1 MANLRWGF
9 KLLLV
14 EREVL
19 LDELIDIATEA
30 GRGRGKVIL
39 LSAEAGGG
47 KTTLLN
53 ALRQASNQTHHWVW
67 GGCDALITP
76 RPLGPLHDMAEGLGP
91 AVVAH
96 LRQPSEPSELYKIV
110 LNGLE
115 QMPLP
120 TLLVFEDVH
129 WADHA
134 TLDLIKFLGR
144 RIAFMNVVLLASFRD
159 DEVGEDHYLRQVL
172 GELPS
177 GATQRV
183 QLPPL
188 SDSAIAQLAED
199 ADVDPQ
205 GIAEVTNGNPF
216 FVTELIAARRT
227 SGAQL
232 PSSIRDAVAARLT
245 HIPAGTR
252 ELLELISIVP
262 AAVSASMVEAL
273 VGPAGADDIDIGLQ
287 RGLLEQDERGVLRF
301 RHELAR
307 LATLDTIPAARK
319 RACHLQVLQ
328 VLTSRGADTAI
339 DQVVHHAA
347 GALDGPLVLRYAPQA
362 ATVAAQ
368 SGAHLEAAA
377 HLATALRF
385 VDEAE
390 PELAASLYE
399 RWAYEASLAAR
410 IDDEVLEA
418 RRHAITLWRM
428 LERDEKVGE
437 NLRALSR
444 LHWYRGEAAE
454 ATRFSDQAIR
464 VLESTPPSAEHAMA
478 YSLRS
483 QLHMLNDQMGDAVQ
497 WGRRALDLA
506 EKFSAINVRIHALNN
521 VGTALAFRD
530 NAEGVD
536 MLEESLALAL
546 SRNRHEDAAR
556 AYNNLAEYAV
566 EFRRF
571 DLAEQA
577 LGDGIAFDIEHDLD
591 SWTYYLSGR
600 LAQLRLDQGR
610 LADANKIAQGVM
622 EREPLTLLMK
632 LPAGL
637 VRSRTALRLGDAA
650 AMSQMLD
657 VLKDALATDEL
668 QHVVPARLGLIEAA
682 WLFDLNDLA
691 QEHMTA
697 LLALSESD
705 RHPWNIGERA
715 VWARRLGLG
724 DMGVPADLPEPYVL
738 ELAGQPQAAFAAW
751 QALGLPYA
759 GAIALTQSPGHSDLV
774 QALQIF
780 EDIGAEAGIAKIRRL
795 SSARG
800 LDAQLPNRR
809 RGPYKGARDHP
820 LGLTTREQEILSLL
834 AKGYTNREISD
845 RLSRSQRTVEHHVSA
860 VLGKLNASS
869 RIAAVLRVQN
879 EPWLIT

>member
-1 MANLRWGF
+1 M
-9 KLLLV
+9 LV
-14 EREVL
+14 ERDGL
-19 LDELIDIATEA
+19 LGELVAAATDA
-30 GRGRGKVIL
+30 ARGRGKIIL
-39 LSAEAGGG
+39 VSAEAGGG
-47 KTTLLN
+47 KTTLLS
-53 ALRQASNQTHHWVW
+53 ALRSATRDTHSWVW

-76 RPLGPLHDMAEGLGP
+76 RPLGPLHDMAESLGS
-91 AVVAH
+91 AVVAQ
-96 LRQPSEPSELYKIV
+96 LGQPSEPSELYKTV
-110 LNGLE
+110 LDSLE
-115 QMPLP
+115 QQQQP
-120 TLLVFEDVH
+120 TLMVFEDVH

-134 TLDLIKFLGR
+134 TLDLLKFLGR

-159 DEVGEDHYLRQVL
+159 NEIGEDHYLRQVL

-177 GATQRV
+177 AATQRV
-183 QLPPL
+183 PLPPL
-188 SDSAIAQLAED
+188 SDAAIAQLAVE
-199 ADVDPQ
+199 AGVEAA
-205 GIAEVTNGNPF
+205 GIAQATNGNPF

-227 SGAQL
+227 SDAQL

-245 HIPAGTR
+245 HVPSGTR

-262 AAVSASMVEAL
+262 AAVSPSMVAAL
-273 VGPAGADDIDIGLQ
+273 VGEAGAKDIDIGLQ
-287 RGLLEQDERGVLRF
+287 RGLLEQDERGALRF

-307 LATLDTIPAARK
+307 LATLDRIPAARK
-319 RACHLQVLQ
+319 RAFHQQVLET
-328 VLTSRGADTAI
+328 LTARGAEAAL

-368 SGAHLEAAA
+368 SGAHLEASA

-428 LERDEKVGE
+428 MQRDEKVGE

-444 LHWYRGEAAE
+444 LHWYRGEATE

-464 VLESTPPSAEHAMA
+464 LLESTPPSAEHAMA

-483 QLHMLNDQMGDAVQ
+483 QLHMLNDQMDEAVF
-497 WGRRALDLA
+497 WGQRALALA
-506 EKFSAINVRIHALNN
+506 EQFAATDVRIHALNN
-521 VGTALAFRD
+521 VGTALAFRGND
-530 NAEGVD
+530 EGVA

-546 SRNRHEDAAR
+546 SGNFHEDAAR

-571 DLAEQA
+571 DLAEQSLA
-577 LGDGIAFDIEHDLD
+577 DGIAYDIEHDLD

-610 LADANKIAQGVM
+610 LADANTIAQGVM
-622 EREPLTLLMK
+622 DRERLTLLMR

-637 VRSRTALRLGDAA
+637 VRSRTALRLGSNE
-650 AMSQMLD
+650 AMSHMLD

-682 WLFDLNDLA
+682 WLFDLPDLA
-691 QEHMTA
+691 QEHMSA
-697 LLALSESD
+697 LLELSESD
-705 RHPWNIGERA
+705 RHPWNIGELTI
-715 VWARRLGLG
+715 WAHRLGL
-724 DMGVPADLPEPYVL
+724 DEPTVNIALPEPYTL
-738 ELAGQPQAAFAAW
+738 EVAGDYQAAFAAW
-751 QALGLPYA
+751 QALGMPYA
-759 GAIALTQSPGHSDLV
+759 AALALAQSPEHVDLL

-780 EDIGAEAGIAKIRRL
+780 EDIGAEAGSAKIRRV
-795 SSARG
+795 STARG
-800 LDAQLPNRR
+800 LDAQLPNKR
-809 RGPYKGARDHP
+809 RGPYKAARDHP

-879 EPWLIT
+879 EPWLVS

>member
-1 MANLRWGF
+1 MGRWGF
-9 KLLLV
+9 KGLLV

-19 LDELIDIATEA
+19 LGELAGITSEA
-30 GRGRGKVIL
+30 GRGRGKIVL

-47 KTTLLN
+47 KTTVLN
-53 ALRQASNQTHHWVW
+53 ALRRASADTHCWVW

-76 RPLGPLHDMAEGLGP
+76 RPLGPVHDMAEALGP
-91 AVVAH
+91 QVVAH
-96 LRQPSEPSELYKIV
+96 LNEPSEPSQLFKSV
-110 LNGLE
+110 LDGLE

-144 RIAFMNVVLLASFRD
+144 RIAFLNLVLLASFRD
-159 DEVGEDHYLRQVL
+159 DEVGEDHYLRQVM

-177 GATQRV
+177 AATQRI

-188 SDSAIAQLAED
+188 SELAIAQLAKE
-199 ADVDPQ
+199 AQVDPE
-205 GIAEVTNGNPF
+205 GIAEATNGNPF
-216 FVTELIAARRT
+216 FVTEMIAARGT

-245 HIPAGTR
+245 RIPASTR
-252 ELLELISIVP
+252 ELLELISIIP
-262 AAVSASMVEAL
+262 AAVSASMMEAL
-273 VGPAGADDIDIGLQ
+273 VGSDGEQDIDLALQ
-287 RGLLEQDERGVLRF
+287 RGLLEQDERGALRF

-307 LATLDTIPAARK
+307 LATLDRIPAARK

-328 VLTSRGADTAI
+328 ALTARAPELAI

-362 ATVAAQ
+362 ADVAAQ
-368 SGAHLEAAA
+368 SGAHREAAA

-428 LERDEKVGE
+428 LQRDEKVGE

-483 QLHMLNDQMGDAVQ
+483 QLHMLNDQMDEAVV
-497 WGRRALDLA
+497 WGQQALDLA
-506 EKFSAINVRIHALNN
+506 QQFAATDVRIHALNN
-521 VGTALAFRD
+521 VGTALAFRG
-530 NAEGVD
+530 NAKGVA

-546 SRNRHEDAAR
+546 SANHHEHAAR

-571 DLAEQA
+571 ELAEQT
-577 LGDGIAFDIEHDLD
+577 LSDGIAYDIEHDLD

-610 LADANKIAQGVM
+610 LADANTIAQGVM
-622 EREPLTLLMK
+622 ERERLTLLMK

-637 VRSRTALRLGDAA
+637 VRSRTALRLGDAD
-650 AMSQMLD
+650 AMAQMLE
-657 VLKDALATDEL
+657 VLKDALATEEL

-682 WLFDLNDLA
+682 WLLDLEDVGV
-691 QEHMTA
+691 EHMTA

-705 RHPWNIGERA
+705 RHPWNIGERS
-715 VWARRLGLG
+715 VWVRRLGLG
-724 DMGVPADLPEPYVL
+724 DEAVPTGLPEPYAL
-738 ELAGQPQAAFAAW
+738 ELGGNPRAAFDAW

-759 GAIALTQSPGHSDLV
+759 AALALAQSQEPADLIEALTLFDS
-774 QALQIF
+774 
-780 EDIGAEAGIAKIRRL
+780 IGAEAGSAKLRRL
-795 SSARG
+795 SVAQG

-809 RGPYKGARDHP
+809 RGPYKGAKDHP

-834 AKGYTNREISD
+834 AKGFTNREISE

-860 VLGKLNASS
+860 VLAKLNASS

-879 EPWLIT
+879 EPWLIS